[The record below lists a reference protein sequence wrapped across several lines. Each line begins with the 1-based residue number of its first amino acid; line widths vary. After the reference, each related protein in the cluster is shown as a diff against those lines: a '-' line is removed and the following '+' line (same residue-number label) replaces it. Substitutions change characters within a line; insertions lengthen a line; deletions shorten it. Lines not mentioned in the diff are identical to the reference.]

1 MTSRGFSNESPVAD
15 DAHHLARES
24 TVVMAK
30 YDLNAPEPRTRTLDS
45 VTGISKKGLPSGTVG
60 VMGALVIGLSV
71 CAPAYTL
78 TAAVGPAASEVG
90 YQTPAIFLMGFLPM
104 LLVALGYRA
113 LNTAMPDSG
122 TSFTWASRAFGPWV
136 GWMAGWGLIA
146 ATVLVLSNLAG
157 IAVEFLFQSIS
168 IVANDPSIAEL
179 SGNKFINILVCL
191 CFMAVATFISYR
203 GMTSTK
209 IFQYITVV
217 FQMAIMI
224 WFIVA
229 MFIGAADPANEA
241 GRIPEVS
248 WFNPLEVDS
257 FSAFAAGIAVSIFV
271 YWGWD
276 TVLTMGEETKPSKG
290 RLSTESKAAMILVFI
305 LVVLYV
311 STAAATV
318 AYAGLGET
326 GTGLNNP
333 AIAENVFAALAHPV
347 MGPAAI
353 LLSVAILVS
362 AMASINSTAISPA
375 RTLLAMS
382 HYGALPPAIKKI
394 HPKYKS
400 PYVALMLSSIVASV
414 FYALMR
420 FLSEDVLWDTI
431 TALGMMVCF
440 YYGITA
446 LSSPWYFRKTAITEG
461 FGSVMSKL
469 VLPGLG
475 GILLLIVFVQTTV
488 DSMDPEFGSGSN
500 IGGVGLVGIIGVV
513 VLGLGVVLMLL
524 QAKAKPAFFRGQV
537 LAKADARSDTSA
549 MPVFDDGLG

>member
-1 MTSRGFSNESPVAD
+1 MS
-15 DAHHLARES
+15 
-24 TVVMAK
+24 K
-30 YDLNAPEPRTRTLDS
+30 YDLGNADPATRTLDS
-45 VTGISKKGLPSGTVG
+45 VSGISKKGLESGTVG
-60 VMGALVIGLSV
+60 VLGALVIGLSV

-78 TAAVGPAASEVG
+78 TAAVGPAAKEVG
-90 YQTPAIFLMGFLPM
+90 YQTPAIFLVGFLPM
-104 LLVALGYRA
+104 LLVAIGYRA
-113 LNTAMPDSG
+113 LNSAMPDSG
-122 TSFTWASRAFGPWV
+122 TSFTWATRAFGPWL

-168 IVANDPSIAEL
+168 IIANDPSIAEIA
-179 SGNKFINILVCL
+179 SNRGVNILVCL

-209 IFQYITVV
+209 IFQYITVI
-217 FQMAIMI
+217 FQVGVLA

-229 MFIGAADPANEA
+229 MFIGAADPANVE
-241 GRIPEVS
+241 GRMPELS
-248 WFNPLEVDS
+248 WFNPLEITS

-276 TVLTMGEETKPSKG
+276 TILTMGEETKKSKG
-290 RLSTESKAAMILVFI
+290 RMSTESKAAMILVVI
-305 LVVLYV
+305 LVVMYV
-311 STAAATV
+311 GTAAATV
-318 AYAGLGET
+318 AYAGIGD
-326 GTGLNNP
+326 GPTGLGNS

-353 LLSVAILVS
+353 MLSLAILVS

-382 HYGALPPAIKKI
+382 HYGALPKSIKKI

-400 PYVALMLSSIVASV
+400 PYVALMASSIVASV
-414 FYALMR
+414 FYAIMR
-420 FLSEDVLWDTI
+420 FISEDVLWDTI

-446 LSSPWYFRKTAITEG
+446 LSSTWYFRKTAITEG
-461 FGSVMSKL
+461 WKSMTSK
-469 VLPGLG
+469 VILPGIG
-475 GILLLIVFVQTTV
+475 GVLLLIVFVQTTI
-488 DSMDPEFGSGSN
+488 DSMDPAFGSGSN

-513 VLGLGVVLMLL
+513 VLGLGVVLMLI
-524 QAKAKPAFFRGQV
+524 QSRVSPDFFKGRVLGKSDASLDTEMMQV
-537 LAKADARSDTSA
+537 
-549 MPVFDDGLG
+549 FQDDIPG

>member
-1 MTSRGFSNESPVAD
+1 MSKQSAAG
-15 DAHHLARES
+15 
-24 TVVMAK
+24 
-30 YDLNAPEPRTRTLDS
+30 APPTRALDS
-45 VTGISKKGLPSGTVG
+45 VTGVSRKGLPSGSVG
-60 VMGALVIGLSV
+60 VLGALVIGLSV

-90 YQTPAIFLMGFLPM
+90 LQTPAIFLAGFIPM

-113 LNTAMPDSG
+113 LNSAMPDSG
-122 TSFTWASRAFGPWV
+122 TSFTWVVRAFGPWV

-168 IVANDPSIAEL
+168 ILVGDPAIATLAE
-179 SGNKFINILVCL
+179 NVFINIAVCL
-191 CFMAVATFISYR
+191 GFMALATIISYR

-209 IFQYITVV
+209 IFQYITVF
-217 FQMAIMI
+217 FQMAVLI

-229 MFIGAADPANEA
+229 MFVGSQDPANTE
-241 GRIPEVS
+241 GLTPQLS

-290 RLSTESKAAMILVFI
+290 KLSTESKAAMILVAI

-311 STAAATV
+311 GTATATV
-318 AYAGLGET
+318 AYAGLGD
-326 GTGLNNP
+326 GPTGLTNP
-333 AIAENVFAALAHPV
+333 EIAENVFAALAHPV
-347 MGPAAI
+347 MGPFAI
-353 LLSVAILVS
+353 LLALAILVS

-394 HPKYKS
+394 HPKFKS
-400 PYVALMLSSIVASV
+400 PYVALLLSSIVASV
-414 FYALMR
+414 FYAIMR
-420 FLSEDVLWDTI
+420 FISEDVLWDTI

-440 YYGITA
+440 YYGLTA
-446 LSSPWYFRKTAITEG
+446 LASPRYFRKTAPKQGIG
-461 FGSVMSKL
+461 AVFSKI

-475 GILLLIVFVQTTV
+475 GVLLLVVFVQTTI
-488 DSMDPEFGSGSN
+488 DSMDPAFGSGSN
-500 IGGVGLVGIIGVV
+500 IMGVGLVGILGVLI
-513 VLGLGVVLMLL
+513 LGLGVVLMLL
-524 QAKAKPAFFRGQV
+524 QARATPDFFRGKV
-537 LAKADARSDTSA
+537 LKTGDDSEDTSA
-549 MPVFDDGLG
+549 LQVFDDGLGS

>member
-1 MTSRGFSNESPVAD
+1 MSAQR
-15 DAHHLARES
+15 ARKHGCH
-24 TVVMAK
+24 VAK
-30 YDLNAPEPRTRTLDS
+30 YDLNAPAPETRTLDS

-60 VMGALVIGLSV
+60 VLGALVIGIST

-78 TAAVGPAASEVG
+78 TAAIGPAASEVG
-90 YQTPAIFLMGFLPM
+90 HQTPAIFLMGFIPM

-113 LNTAMPDSG
+113 LNSAMPDSG
-122 TSFTWASRAFGPWV
+122 TSFTWATRAFGPWI

-157 IAVEFLFQSIS
+157 IAVEFLFQSLGILFD
-168 IVANDPSIAEL
+168 DPSIAEIA
-179 SGNKFINILVCL
+179 GNKFINIAVCL
-191 CFMAVATFISYR
+191 AFMAIATFISFR

-209 IFQYITVV
+209 VFQYITVV
-217 FQMAIMI
+217 FQMAVLV
-224 WFIVA
+224 WFIAA
-229 MFIGAADPANEA
+229 MFIGAADPNNAA
-241 GRIPEVS
+241 GQMPDLS

-290 RLSTESKAAMILVFI
+290 RLSTESKAAMILVAI

-311 STAAATV
+311 GTAAATV
-318 AYAGLGET
+318 AYSGLGDT

-333 AIAENVFAALAHPV
+333 DIAENVFAALAHPV

-353 LLSVAILVS
+353 LLSLAILVS
-362 AMASINSTAISPA
+362 ALASINSTAISPA

-382 HYGALPPAIKKI
+382 HYKALPSSIKRI

-400 PYVALMLSSIVASV
+400 PYVALLWSSIVASV
-414 FYALMR
+414 FYAVMR
-420 FLSEDVLWDTI
+420 FISEDVLWDTI

-446 LSSPWYFRKTAITEG
+446 LASPWYFRKTARREG
-461 FGSVMSKL
+461 LSSMISKI
-469 VLPGLG
+469 VLPAIG
-475 GILLLIVFVQTTV
+475 GILLLVVFVQTTI
-488 DSMDPEFGSGSN
+488 DSMDPDFGSGSN
-500 IGGVGLVGIIGVV
+500 IAGIGLVGIIGVV
-513 VLGLGVVLMLL
+513 VLGLGVVLMFV
-524 QAKAKPAFFRGQV
+524 QAKAQPDFFHGRV
-537 LAKADARSDTSA
+537 LSRADASDDTSA
-549 MPVFDDGLG
+549 VDVFDDGLN

>member
-1 MTSRGFSNESPVAD
+1 MS
-15 DAHHLARES
+15 
-24 TVVMAK
+24 K
-30 YDLNAPEPRTRTLDS
+30 YDLNADPATRTLDS

-60 VMGALVIGLSV
+60 VLGALVIGIST

-78 TAAVGPAASEVG
+78 TAAVGPAATQVG
-90 YQTPAIFLMGFLPM
+90 YQTPAIFLMGFIPM

-113 LNTAMPDSG
+113 LNSAMPDSG
-122 TSFTWASRAFGPWV
+122 TSFTWATRAFGPWI
-136 GWMAGWGLIA
+136 GWMAGWGLVA

-168 IVANDPSIAEL
+168 ILVGDPAIAEIA
-179 SGNKFINILVCL
+179 GNRFINIAVCL
-191 CFMAVATFISYR
+191 GFMALATFISYR

-209 IFQYITVV
+209 IFQYITVL
-217 FQMAIMI
+217 FQMAVLV
-224 WFIVA
+224 WFIIA
-229 MFIGAADPANEA
+229 MFVGAGDPANTE
-241 GRIPEVS
+241 GRTPELS
-248 WFNPLEVDS
+248 WFNPFEVDS

-290 RLSTESKAAMILVFI
+290 KLSTESKAAMILVGI

-311 STAAATV
+311 GTAAATV
-318 AYAGLGET
+318 GYAGLGDT
-326 GTGLNNP
+326 GTGLNNS

-347 MGPAAI
+347 MGSAAI

-382 HYGALPPAIKKI
+382 HYGALPASIKKI

-400 PYVALMLSSIVASV
+400 PYRALLLSSIVASI
-414 FYALMR
+414 FYAVMR
-420 FLSEDVLWDTI
+420 FISEDVLWDTI

-446 LSSPWYFRKTAITEG
+446 LASPWYFRKAAVREG
-461 FGSVMSKL
+461 IGSVISKI
-469 VLPGLG
+469 VLPGIG
-475 GILLLIVFVQTTV
+475 GILLLVVFVQTTL
-488 DSMDPEFGSGSN
+488 DSMNPEFGSGSN
-500 IGGVGLVGIIGVV
+500 IAGVGLVGIIGVV
-513 VLGLGVVLMLL
+513 VLGLGLVLMFV
-524 QAKAKPAFFRGQV
+524 QARVSKDFFGGRV
-537 LAKADARSDTSA
+537 LARTEATSDTSA
-549 MPVFDDGLG
+549 LELFDDGLGA

>member
-1 MTSRGFSNESPVAD
+1 MS
-15 DAHHLARES
+15 
-24 TVVMAK
+24 K
-30 YDLNAPEPRTRTLDS
+30 YDLNADPATRTLDS

-60 VMGALVIGLSV
+60 VLGALVIGLST

-90 YQTPAIFLMGFLPM
+90 YQTPAIFLMGFIPM

-113 LNTAMPDSG
+113 LNSAMPDSG
-122 TSFTWASRAFGPWV
+122 TSFTWATRAFGPWI

-168 IVANDPSIAEL
+168 IVLDDPSIAEIA
-179 SGNKFINILVCL
+179 GNRFINIVVCIA
-191 CFMAVATFISYR
+191 FMAIATFISYR

-209 IFQYITVV
+209 IFQYITVL
-217 FQMAIMI
+217 FQMAVLV

-229 MFIGAADPANEA
+229 MFVGAGDPANTA
-241 GRIPEVS
+241 GRLPELS

-290 RLSTESKAAMILVFI
+290 KLSTESKAAMILIAI

-311 STAAATV
+311 GTAAATV
-318 AYAGLGET
+318 SFAGLGDT
-326 GTGLNNP
+326 GTGLNNS

-353 LLSVAILVS
+353 LLSLAILVS

-382 HYGALPPAIKKI
+382 HYGALPASIKKI

-400 PYVALMLSSIVASV
+400 PYRALLLSSIVASV
-414 FYALMR
+414 FYAVMR
-420 FLSEDVLWDTI
+420 FISEDVLWDTI

-446 LSSPWYFRKTAITEG
+446 LASPWYFRKAAVREGTGAI
-461 FGSVMSKL
+461 VSKV
-469 VLPGLG
+469 VLPGIG
-475 GILLLIVFVQTTV
+475 GVLLLVVFVQTTI
-488 DSMDPEFGSGSN
+488 DSMDPAFGSGSS
-500 IGGVGLVGIIGVV
+500 IGGVGLVGVIGVV

-524 QAKAKPAFFRGQV
+524 QSRVSREFFGGRV
-537 LAKADARSDTSA
+537 LARTEATSDTSA
-549 MPVFDDGLG
+549 LELFDDGLGS

>member
-1 MTSRGFSNESPVAD
+1 MS
-15 DAHHLARES
+15 
-24 TVVMAK
+24 K
-30 YDLNAPEPRTRTLDS
+30 YDLNADPATRTLDS

-60 VMGALVIGLSV
+60 VLGALVIGIST

-78 TAAVGPAASEVG
+78 TAAVGPAATQVG
-90 YQTPAIFLMGFLPM
+90 YQTPAIFLMGFIPM

-113 LNTAMPDSG
+113 LNSAMPDSG
-122 TSFTWASRAFGPWV
+122 TSFTWATRAFGPWI
-136 GWMAGWGLIA
+136 GWMAGWGLVA

-168 IVANDPSIAEL
+168 ILVGDPAIAEIA
-179 SGNKFINILVCL
+179 GNRFINIAVCL
-191 CFMAVATFISYR
+191 GFMALATFISYR

-209 IFQYITVV
+209 IFQYITVL
-217 FQMAIMI
+217 FQMAVLV
-224 WFIVA
+224 WFIIA
-229 MFIGAADPANEA
+229 MFVGAGDPANTE
-241 GRIPEVS
+241 GRTPELS
-248 WFNPLEVDS
+248 WFNPFEVDS

-290 RLSTESKAAMILVFI
+290 KLSTESKAAMILVGI

-311 STAAATV
+311 GTAAATV
-318 AYAGLGET
+318 GYAGLGDT
-326 GTGLNNP
+326 GTGLNNS

-347 MGPAAI
+347 MGSAAI

-382 HYGALPPAIKKI
+382 HYGALPASIKKI

-400 PYVALMLSSIVASV
+400 PYRALLLSSIVASI
-414 FYALMR
+414 FYAVMR
-420 FLSEDVLWDTI
+420 FISEDVLWDTI

-446 LSSPWYFRKTAITEG
+446 LASPWYFRKAAVREG
-461 FGSVMSKL
+461 IGSVISKI
-469 VLPGLG
+469 VLPGIG
-475 GILLLIVFVQTTV
+475 GILLLVVFVQTTL

-500 IGGVGLVGIIGVV
+500 IAGVGLVGIIGVV
-513 VLGLGVVLMLL
+513 VLGLGLVLMFV
-524 QAKAKPAFFRGQV
+524 QARVSKDFFSGRV
-537 LAKADARSDTSA
+537 LARTEATSDTSA
-549 MPVFDDGLG
+549 LELFDDGLGS

>member
-1 MTSRGFSNESPVAD
+1 
-15 DAHHLARES
+15 
-24 TVVMAK
+24 MAK
-30 YDLNAPEPRTRTLDS
+30 YDLNAPEPATRTLDS
-45 VTGISKKGLPSGTVG
+45 VSGISKKGLPSGTVG
-60 VMGALVIGLSV
+60 VLGALVIGLSV

-90 YQTPAIFLMGFLPM
+90 YQTPAIFLMGFIPM

-113 LNTAMPDSG
+113 LNSAMPDSG
-122 TSFTWASRAFGPWV
+122 TSFTWATRAFGPWI

-168 IVANDPSIAEL
+168 IAMDDPSIADIAD
-179 SGNKFINILVCL
+179 NKFINIAVCL
-191 CFMAVATFISYR
+191 GFMALATLISYR

-209 IFQYITVV
+209 VFQYITVV
-217 FQMAIMI
+217 FQMAVMV

-229 MFIGAADPANEA
+229 MFVGAGDPAN
-241 GRIPEVS
+241 PEGKVPQLS
-248 WFNPLEVDS
+248 WFNPFEVSS

-290 RLSTESKAAMILVFI
+290 RLSTESKAAMILVGI

-311 STAAATV
+311 GTATATV
-318 AYAGLGET
+318 AFAGIGDGPTGLG
-326 GTGLNNP
+326 NS
-333 AIAENVFAALAHPV
+333 AIVENVFAALAHPV

-353 LLSVAILVS
+353 LLSLAILVS

-375 RTLLAMS
+375 RTLLAMA
-382 HYGALPPAIKKI
+382 HYRALPAAIKRV

-400 PYVALMLSSIVASV
+400 PHVALMLSSIVASV
-414 FYALMR
+414 FYAVMR
-420 FLSEDVLWDTI
+420 FISEDVLWDTI

-446 LSSPWYFRKTAITEG
+446 LASPWYFRKTAVREG
-461 FGSVMSKL
+461 VGSIISKI

-475 GILLLIVFVQTTV
+475 GVLLLIVFVKTTI
-488 DSMDPEFGSGSN
+488 DAMSPDAGSGSN
-500 IGGVGLVGIIGVV
+500 IAGVGLVGIIGVA
-513 VLGLGVVLMLL
+513 VLGIGVVLMLL
-524 QAKAKPAFFRGQV
+524 QAKASPEFFRGRV
-537 LAKADARSDTSA
+537 LARVDASEDTSA
-549 MPVFDDGLG
+549 MPVFDDGLGS

>member
-1 MTSRGFSNESPVAD
+1 MS
-15 DAHHLARES
+15 
-24 TVVMAK
+24 K
-30 YDLNAPEPRTRTLDS
+30 YDLNADPATRTLDS

-60 VMGALVIGLSV
+60 VLGALVIGIST

-78 TAAVGPAASEVG
+78 TAAVGPAATQVG
-90 YQTPAIFLMGFLPM
+90 YQTPAIFLMGFIPM

-113 LNTAMPDSG
+113 LNSAMPDSG
-122 TSFTWASRAFGPWV
+122 TSFTWATRAFGPWI
-136 GWMAGWGLIA
+136 GWMAGWGLVA

-168 IVANDPSIAEL
+168 ILVGDPAIAEIA
-179 SGNKFINILVCL
+179 GNRFINIAVCL
-191 CFMAVATFISYR
+191 GFMALATFISYR

-209 IFQYITVV
+209 IFQYITVL
-217 FQMAIMI
+217 FQMAVLV
-224 WFIVA
+224 WFIIA
-229 MFIGAADPANEA
+229 MFVGAGDPANTE
-241 GRIPEVS
+241 GRTPELS
-248 WFNPLEVDS
+248 WFNPFEVDS

-290 RLSTESKAAMILVFI
+290 KLSTESKAAMILVGI

-311 STAAATV
+311 GTAAATV
-318 AYAGLGET
+318 GYAGLGDT
-326 GTGLNNP
+326 GTGLNNS

-382 HYGALPPAIKKI
+382 HYGALPASIKKI

-400 PYVALMLSSIVASV
+400 PYRALLLSSIVASI
-414 FYALMR
+414 FYAVMR
-420 FLSEDVLWDTI
+420 FISEDVLWDTI

-446 LSSPWYFRKTAITEG
+446 LASPWYFRKAAVREG
-461 FGSVMSKL
+461 IGSVISKI
-469 VLPGLG
+469 VLPGIG
-475 GILLLIVFVQTTV
+475 GILLLVVFVQTTL

-500 IGGVGLVGIIGVV
+500 IAGVGLVGIIGVV
-513 VLGLGVVLMLL
+513 VLGLGLVLMFV
-524 QAKAKPAFFRGQV
+524 QARVSKDFFSGRV
-537 LAKADARSDTSA
+537 LARTEATSDTSA
-549 MPVFDDGLG
+549 LELFDDGLGS

>member
-1 MTSRGFSNESPVAD
+1 MD
-15 DAHHLARES
+15 
-24 TVVMAK
+24 K
-30 YDLNAPEPRTRTLDS
+30 YDLHSAQPQTRTLDS
-45 VTGISKKGLPSGTVG
+45 VTGISKKGLPAGQVG
-60 VMGALVIGLSV
+60 VLGALVIGLSV

-90 YQTPAIFLMGFLPM
+90 YQTPAIFLMGFIPM
-104 LLVALGYRA
+104 LLVALGYRS

-122 TSFTWASRAFGPWV
+122 TSFTWATRAFGPWI

-157 IAVEFLFQSIS
+157 IAVEFLYQSLAILF
-168 IVANDPSIAEL
+168 NNPDIAEL
-179 SGNKFINILVCL
+179 ADNKLINIVTCL
-191 CFMAVATFISYR
+191 AFMAIATVISYR

-209 IFQYITVV
+209 IFQYITVI
-217 FQMAIMI
+217 FQMAVMV
-224 WFIVA
+224 WFIIA
-229 MFIGAADPANEA
+229 MFIGAANPANPT
-241 GRIPEVS
+241 GKIPELS
-248 WFNPLEVDS
+248 WFNPFEVPS
-257 FSAFAAGIAVSIFV
+257 FSAFAAGVAVSIFV

-290 RLSTESKAAMILVFI
+290 HLSTESKAAMILVLI

-318 AYAGLGET
+318 AYAGLGKT

-353 LLSVAILVS
+353 FLSLAIFVS

-382 HYGALPPAIKKI
+382 HYEALPASIKKI
-394 HPKYKS
+394 HPKFKS
-400 PYVALMLSSIVASV
+400 PYIALMLSSIVASV
-414 FYALMR
+414 FYAVMR

-446 LSSPWYFRKTAITEG
+446 LASPWYFRKQAFREG
-461 FGSVMSKL
+461 FKSVLGKI
-469 VLPGLG
+469 VFPGLG
-475 GILLLIVFVQTTV
+475 GLILLVVFVQTTI
-488 DSMDPEFGSGSN
+488 DSMDPDFGSGSN
-500 IGGVGLVGIIGVV
+500 IGGVGLVGIIGVF
-513 VLGLGVVLMLL
+513 VLGLGVVLMIVQSL
-524 QAKAKPAFFRGQV
+524 AKPGFFRGNV
-537 LAKADARSDTSA
+537 LSRADASSDTSI
-549 MPVFDDGLG
+549 MEVFDDGLGS

>member
-1 MTSRGFSNESPVAD
+1 MA
-15 DAHHLARES
+15 S
-24 TVVMAK
+24 TT
-30 YDLNAPEPRTRTLDS
+30 NPPTRALDS
-45 VTGISKKGLPSGTVG
+45 VTGISRKGLPQGTVG
-60 VMGALVIGLSV
+60 VLGAIVIGLSV

-78 TAAVGPAASEVG
+78 TSAIGPAASEVG
-90 YQTPAIFLMGFLPM
+90 YQTPAIFLAGFLPM

-122 TSFTWASRAFGPWV
+122 TSFTWAARAFGPWV
-136 GWMAGWGLIA
+136 GWMAGWGLIT

-157 IAVEFLFQSIS
+157 VAVEFLFQSIA
-168 IVANDPSIAEL
+168 IVANDPSIADIAD
-179 SGNKFINILVCL
+179 NKFINILVCL
-191 CFMAVATFISYR
+191 GFMAIATLISYR

-209 IFQYITVV
+209 VFQYITVI
-217 FQMAIMI
+217 FQVAVMI

-229 MFIGAADPANEA
+229 MFIGAADPANAE
-241 GRIPEVS
+241 GKMPELS
-248 WFNPLEVDS
+248 WFNPLEVSS

-290 RLSTESKAAMILVFI
+290 RMSTESKAAMILVAI
-305 LVVLYV
+305 LVVMYV
-311 STAAATV
+311 GTAAATV
-318 AYAGLGET
+318 AFAGVGDGPTGLGNE
-326 GTGLNNP
+326 

-353 LLSVAILVS
+353 LLSLAILVS

-382 HYGALPPAIKKI
+382 HYRALPQSIKKV

-400 PYVALMLSSIVASV
+400 PYVALMWSSIVASA
-414 FYALMR
+414 FYAVMR

-446 LSSPWYFRKTAITEG
+446 LASTWYFRKAAPKEG
-461 FGSVMSKL
+461 FGSLFSK
-469 VLPGLG
+469 VILPGLG
-475 GILLLIVFVQTTV
+475 GVVLLIVFVQTTI
-488 DSMDPEFGSGSN
+488 DSMNPDFGSGSE
-500 IGGVGLVGIIGVV
+500 IAGVGLVGIIGVF

-524 QAKAKPAFFRGQV
+524 QARKSPAFFRREV
-537 LAKADARSDTSA
+537 LGVADATADTEQ
-549 MPVFDDGLG
+549 MQVFDDGLSG

>member
-1 MTSRGFSNESPVAD
+1 
-15 DAHHLARES
+15 
-24 TVVMAK
+24 MAK
-30 YDLNAPEPRTRTLDS
+30 YDLNAPEPATRTLDS
-45 VTGISKKGLPSGTVG
+45 VSGISKKGLPSGTVG
-60 VMGALVIGLSV
+60 VLGALVIGLSV

-90 YQTPAIFLMGFLPM
+90 YQTPAIFLMGFIPM

-113 LNTAMPDSG
+113 LNSAMPDSG
-122 TSFTWASRAFGPWV
+122 TSFTWATRAFGPWI

-168 IVANDPSIAEL
+168 IMVNDPSIADIAD
-179 SGNKFINILVCL
+179 NKFINIAVCL
-191 CFMAVATFISYR
+191 GFMALATLISYR

-209 IFQYITVV
+209 VFQYITVV
-217 FQMAIMI
+217 FQMGVMV

-229 MFIGAADPANEA
+229 MFVGAGDPANAEGTA
-241 GRIPEVS
+241 PQLS
-248 WFNPLEVDS
+248 WFNPFEVSS

-290 RLSTESKAAMILVFI
+290 RLSTESKAAMILVAI

-311 STAAATV
+311 GTATATV
-318 AYAGLGET
+318 AFAGIGDGPTGLG
-326 GTGLNNP
+326 NS
-333 AIAENVFAALAHPV
+333 AIVENVFAALAHPV

-353 LLSVAILVS
+353 LLSLAILVS

-375 RTLLAMS
+375 RTLLAMA
-382 HYGALPPAIKKI
+382 HYRALPAAIKRV
-394 HPKYKS
+394 HPRFKS
-400 PYVALMLSSIVASV
+400 PHVALMLSSIVASV
-414 FYALMR
+414 FYAVMR
-420 FLSEDVLWDTI
+420 FISEDVLWDTI

-446 LSSPWYFRKTAITEG
+446 LASPWYFRRTAVREG
-461 FGSVMSKL
+461 VGSILSKI

-475 GILLLIVFVQTTV
+475 GVLLLIVFVKTTI
-488 DSMDPEFGSGSN
+488 DSMSPDAGSGSN
-500 IGGVGLVGIIGVV
+500 IAGVGLVGLIGVG
-513 VLGLGVVLMLL
+513 VLGIGVVLMLL
-524 QAKAKPAFFRGQV
+524 QAKASPEFFRGRV
-537 LAKADARSDTSA
+537 LARVDASEDTSA
-549 MPVFDDGLG
+549 MPVFDDGLGS

>member
-1 MTSRGFSNESPVAD
+1 
-15 DAHHLARES
+15 
-24 TVVMAK
+24 MAK
-30 YDLNAPEPRTRTLDS
+30 YDLKASAPETRTLDS
-45 VTGISKKGLPSGTVG
+45 VTGMSRKGLPSGTVG
-60 VMGALVIGLSV
+60 VLGALVIGIST

-78 TAAVGPAASEVG
+78 TAAVGPAAAEVG
-90 YQTPAIFLMGFLPM
+90 YQTPAIFLMGFIPM

-113 LNTAMPDSG
+113 LNSAMPDSG
-122 TSFTWASRAFGPWV
+122 TSFTWAARAFGPWI

-168 IVANDPSIAEL
+168 IVTGDPAIAEL
-179 SGNKFINILVCL
+179 AGNKFVNILVCL
-191 CFMAVATFISYR
+191 GFMALATLISYR

-209 IFQYITVV
+209 VFQYITVV
-217 FQMAIMI
+217 FQMAILV
-224 WFIVA
+224 WFIIA
-229 MFIGAADPANEA
+229 MFVGAGDPANAE
-241 GRIPEVS
+241 GKLPELS
-248 WFNPLEVDS
+248 WFNPFEVDS

-290 RLSTESKAAMILVFI
+290 RLSTESKAAMILVAI

-311 STAAATV
+311 GTAAATV
-318 AYAGLGET
+318 AYAGLGDT

-333 AIAENVFAALAHPV
+333 DIAENVFAALAHPV

-353 LLSVAILVS
+353 LLSLAILVS

-382 HYGALPPAIKKI
+382 HYRALPQSIKRI

-400 PYVALMLSSIVASV
+400 PYVALLWSSVVASV
-414 FYALMR
+414 FYAVMR

-446 LSSPWYFRKTAITEG
+446 LASPWYFRKTAIAEG
-461 FGSVMSKL
+461 IGSTLSKI

-475 GILLLIVFVQTTV
+475 GVLLLIVFVQTTI
-488 DSMDPEFGSGSN
+488 DSMDPAFGSGSN
-500 IGGVGLVGIIGVV
+500 IGGIGLVGIIGVV
-513 VLGLGVVLMLL
+513 VLGLGVVLMIIQSRVSPDFFKGRVLP
-524 QAKAKPAFFRGQV
+524 KAEA
-537 LAKADARSDTSA
+537 STDTS
-549 MPVFDDGLG
+549 MMEIYDDGL

>member
-1 MTSRGFSNESPVAD
+1 
-15 DAHHLARES
+15 
-24 TVVMAK
+24 MAK
-30 YDLNAPEPRTRTLDS
+30 YDLNAPEPATRTLDS
-45 VTGISKKGLPSGTVG
+45 VSGISKKGLPSGQVG
-60 VMGALVIGLSV
+60 VLGALVIGLSV

-90 YQTPAIFLMGFLPM
+90 YQTPAIFLMGFIPM

-113 LNTAMPDSG
+113 LNSAMPDSG
-122 TSFTWASRAFGPWV
+122 TSFTWATRAFGPWV

-168 IVANDPSIAEL
+168 IMMDDPSIAEIA
-179 SGNKFINILVCL
+179 GNRFINIAVCL
-191 CFMAVATFISYR
+191 GFMALATLISYR

-209 IFQYITVV
+209 VFQYITVV
-217 FQMAIMI
+217 FQMGVMV

-229 MFIGAADPANEA
+229 MFVGAGDPAN
-241 GRIPEVS
+241 PEGATPQLS
-248 WFNPLEVDS
+248 WFNPFEVDS

-290 RLSTESKAAMILVFI
+290 RLSTESKAAMILVGI

-311 STAAATV
+311 GTATATV
-318 AYAGLGET
+318 AFAGVGDGPTGLG
-326 GTGLNNP
+326 NS
-333 AIAENVFAALAHPV
+333 AIVENVFAALAHPV

-353 LLSVAILVS
+353 LLSLAILVS

-375 RTLLAMS
+375 RTLLAMA
-382 HYGALPPAIKKI
+382 HYRALPAAIKRV

-400 PYVALMLSSIVASV
+400 PHVALMLSSIVASV
-414 FYALMR
+414 FYAVMR
-420 FLSEDVLWDTI
+420 FISEDVLWDTI

-446 LSSPWYFRKTAITEG
+446 LASPWYFRKTAVQEG
-461 FGSVMSKL
+461 VGSIISKI

-475 GILLLIVFVQTTV
+475 GVLLLIVFVKTTI
-488 DSMDPEFGSGSN
+488 DAMSPDAGSGSN
-500 IGGVGLVGIIGVV
+500 IAGVGLVGIIGVA
-513 VLGLGVVLMLL
+513 VLGIGVVLMLL
-524 QAKAKPAFFRGQV
+524 QAKASPEFFRGRV
-537 LAKADARSDTSA
+537 LARVDASEDTSA
-549 MPVFDDGLG
+549 MPVFDDGLGS

>member
-1 MTSRGFSNESPVAD
+1 MA
-15 DAHHLARES
+15 S
-24 TVVMAK
+24 TT
-30 YDLNAPEPRTRTLDS
+30 NPPTRALDS
-45 VTGISKKGLPSGTVG
+45 VSGISRKGLPQGSVG
-60 VMGALVIGLSV
+60 VLGAIVIGLSV

-90 YQTPAIFLMGFLPM
+90 YQTPAIFLAGFLPM

-113 LNTAMPDSG
+113 LNSAMPDSG
-122 TSFTWASRAFGPWV
+122 TSFTWAVRAFGPWV

-157 IAVEFLFQSIS
+157 IAVEFLFQSIA
-168 IVANDPSIAEL
+168 IVANDPSIADIA
-179 SGNKFINILVCL
+179 GNRLINILVCL
-191 CFMAVATFISYR
+191 GFMSIATFISYR

-217 FQMAIMI
+217 FQVAVLF
-224 WFIVA
+224 WFIIA
-229 MFIGAADPANEA
+229 MFIGAADPANTE
-241 GRIPEVS
+241 GRMPELS
-248 WFNPLEVDS
+248 WFNPLEVSS

-290 RLSTESKAAMILVFI
+290 RMSTESKAAMILVGI
-305 LVVLYV
+305 LVVMYV
-311 STAAATV
+311 GTAAATV
-318 AYAGLGET
+318 AYAGIGD
-326 GTGLNNP
+326 GPTGLGNS
-333 AIAENVFAALAHPV
+333 AISENVFAALAHPV

-353 LLSVAILVS
+353 LLSLAILVS

-382 HYGALPPAIKKI
+382 HYGALPKSIKKI

-400 PYVALMLSSIVASV
+400 PYIALLWSSIIASV
-414 FYALMR
+414 FYAIMR

-446 LSSPWYFRKTAITEG
+446 LASTWYFRKAAPKEG
-461 FGSVMSKL
+461 IGSLISK
-469 VLPGLG
+469 VILPGLG
-475 GILLLIVFVQTTV
+475 GVILLIVFVQTTI
-488 DSMDPEFGSGSN
+488 DSMNPAFGSGSN

-513 VLGLGVVLMLL
+513 VLGLGVVLMFV
-524 QAKAKPAFFRGQV
+524 QSRFSPAFFRGEV
-537 LAKADARSDTSA
+537 LGVAEASTDTSEMA
-549 MPVFDDGLG
+549 PFDDGLSG

>member
-1 MTSRGFSNESPVAD
+1 
-15 DAHHLARES
+15 
-24 TVVMAK
+24 MAK
-30 YDLNAPEPRTRTLDS
+30 YDLNAAEPATRTLDS
-45 VTGISKKGLPSGTVG
+45 VSGISKKGLPSGTVG
-60 VMGALVIGLSV
+60 VLGALVIGLST

-90 YQTPAIFLMGFLPM
+90 YQTPAIFLMGFIPM

-113 LNTAMPDSG
+113 LNSAMPDSG
-122 TSFTWASRAFGPWV
+122 TSFTWATRAFGPWV

-157 IAVEFLFQSIS
+157 IAVEFLFQSLS
-168 IVANDPSIAEL
+168 IVMNDPAIADIA
-179 SGNKFINILVCL
+179 SNRFINIAVCL
-191 CFMAVATFISYR
+191 GFMALATLISYR

-209 IFQYITVV
+209 IFQYITVL

-229 MFIGAADPANEA
+229 MFVGAGDPANTE
-241 GRIPEVS
+241 GRAPELS
-248 WFNPLEVDS
+248 WFNPFEVSS

-290 RLSTESKAAMILVFI
+290 RLSTESKAAMILVGI

-311 STAAATV
+311 GTATATV
-318 AYAGLGET
+318 AYAGLGD
-326 GTGLNNP
+326 GATGLGNSE
-333 AIAENVFAALAHPV
+333 IVENVFAALAHPV

-353 LLSVAILVS
+353 LLSLAILVS

-382 HYGALPPAIKKI
+382 HYRALPPAIKRV

-400 PYVALMLSSIVASV
+400 PHVALLLSSIVASV
-414 FYALMR
+414 FYAVMR
-420 FLSEDVLWDTI
+420 FISEDVLWDTI

-446 LSSPWYFRKTAITEG
+446 LASPWYFRKTAVAEG
-461 FGSVMSKL
+461 LGSIISKI

-475 GILLLIVFVQTTV
+475 GVLLLIVFVKTTI
-488 DSMDPEFGSGSN
+488 DAMNPDAGSGSN
-500 IGGVGLVGIIGVV
+500 IAGVGLVGIIGVT
-513 VLGLGVVLMLL
+513 VLGIGVVLMLL
-524 QAKAKPAFFRGQV
+524 QAKAAPEFFRGRV
-537 LAKADARSDTSA
+537 LSRVDASSDTSA
-549 MPVFDDGLG
+549 MPVFDDGLGS

>member
-1 MTSRGFSNESPVAD
+1 
-15 DAHHLARES
+15 
-24 TVVMAK
+24 MAK
-30 YDLNAPEPRTRTLDS
+30 YDLTAPDPATRTLDS

-60 VMGALVIGLSV
+60 VLGALVIGIST

-78 TAAVGPAASEVG
+78 TSAVGPAASEVG
-90 YQTPAIFLMGFLPM
+90 YQTPAIFLMGFIPM

-113 LNTAMPDSG
+113 LNSAMPDSG
-122 TSFTWASRAFGPWV
+122 TSFTWATRAFGPWI

-168 IVANDPSIAEL
+168 IVTGDPAIADL
-179 SGNKFINILVCL
+179 AGNRFINIAVCL
-191 CFMAVATFISYR
+191 GFMALATFISYR

-209 IFQYITVV
+209 AFQYVTVA
-217 FQMAIMI
+217 FQMVVLV
-224 WFIVA
+224 WFIIA
-229 MFIGAADPANEA
+229 MFVGAGDPANTE
-241 GRIPEVS
+241 GRMPELS
-248 WFNPLEVDS
+248 WFNPLEVDG

-290 RLSTESKAAMILVFI
+290 RLSTESKAAMILIVI

-311 STAAATV
+311 GTAAATV
-318 AYAGLGET
+318 AYAGLGD
-326 GTGLNNP
+326 GPTGLGNS

-353 LLSVAILVS
+353 LLSLAILVS

-382 HYGALPPAIKKI
+382 HYRALPQSIKRI

-400 PYVALMLSSIVASV
+400 PYVALLWSSVIASA
-414 FYALMR
+414 FYAVMR
-420 FLSEDVLWDTI
+420 FISEDVLWDTI

-446 LSSPWYFRKTAITEG
+446 LASPWYFRKTAVKEG
-461 FGSVMSKL
+461 AGSVLSKI
-469 VLPGLG
+469 VLPGIG

-488 DSMDPEFGSGSN
+488 DSMDPGFGSGSN
-500 IGGVGLVGIIGVV
+500 IGGIGLVGIIGVV
-513 VLGLGVVLMLL
+513 VLGLGVLLMFI
-524 QAKAKPAFFRGQV
+524 QSRVSPDFFKGKV
-537 LAKADARSDTSA
+537 LAKADASNDTSA
-549 MPVFDDGLG
+549 IEVFDDGLGS